1 MPTITKLL
9 LVGIQLPEKFKVK
22 EEILRFER
30 KPFFENALQTSQFEE
45 PAFAR
50 NVEFFLVFVK

>member
-1 MPTITKLL
+1 